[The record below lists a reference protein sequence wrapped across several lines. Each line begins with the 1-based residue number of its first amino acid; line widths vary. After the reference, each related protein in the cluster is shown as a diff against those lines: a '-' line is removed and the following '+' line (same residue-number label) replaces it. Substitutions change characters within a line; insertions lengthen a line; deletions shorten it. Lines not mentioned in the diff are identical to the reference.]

1 MEINKTEF
9 SKTETNTT
17 ETGNAEFNTTETGSA
32 PAEPVRDSGKPTR
45 KNPKTALLIILPVL
59 VVAAAAALI
68 LIFNPFGWGEG
79 EKDGDTRITL
89 SQYSEIERGMSY
101 SEVTELLGSEG
112 VLRSETGDPDSASYL
127 TVYRWEGLNEDSQA
141 IVVFSGGMVASKTHL
156 GLSDE

>member
-1 MEINKTEF
+1 MENNNN
-9 SKTETNTT
+9 NTGSNPGSNT
-17 ETGNAEFNTTETGSA
+17 EFNTDYPVKETGSA
-32 PAEPVRDSGKPTR
+32 PAEQSGSEKKPER
-45 KNPKTALLIILPVL
+45 KKPKTALLVGLPVL
-59 VVAAAAALI
+59 AVAAAAALI